1 MEAVYHPRLRHSG
14 RMILCLLSG
23 VKRNSKLFRAL
34 LHFFLILLAAAT
46 PGYAQVYKWVDERG
60 VTHYGE
66 RPPQGSK
73 ASEVPNRLASPA
85 PGGAGTEGNSPPK
98 DQNPEQGQVRS
109 KDQDPR
115 QGPKPPE
122 SRQDVEAAKREQLC
136 NQQRALLARL
146 KQSPPTFTLNEKG
159 EQIALDNSAAI
170 ARQEKLAA
178 EQCRP

>member
-1 MEAVYHPRLRHSG
+1 
-14 RMILCLLSG
+14 MILCLLFS

-34 LHFFLILLAAAT
+34 LHFLIFLATAAPAF
-46 PGYAQVYKWVDERG
+46 AQVYKWADERG

-85 PGGAGTEGNSPPK
+85 PGGAGTEGNNPK
-98 DQNPEQGQVRS
+98 DPNTEQNQVRP

-115 QGPKPPE
+115 QSSNQAE
-122 SRQDVEAAKREQLC
+122 SPQDVDAAKRAQLC

-146 KQSPPTFTLNEKG
+146 KQGPPSFTLNEKG
-159 EQIALDNSAAI
+159 EQIPLDNSAAI

-178 EQCRP
+178 AQCRR